1 MTRPATAPPLALGFR
16 VKSGWAAACLV
27 SGPASSPS
35 VVDRRVVILS
45 DPEVP
50 RSKQPYHSGTGEAET
65 DPAKLSKLVKSVES
79 YAGKSLAALIAQY
92 HVEGH
97 APSAVGIAV
106 GTDGDPERIANQHI
120 QAHAREGRL
129 FRRVIE
135 DAARAH
141 RLPCSILVEREAYR
155 VAAESLGGN
164 EAELKR
170 RVAELGKRLGGS
182 WRAEDKLAAL
192 AAWRALP

>member
-1 MTRPATAPPLALGFR
+1 MALGFR

-27 SGPASSPS
+27 SGPASSPK
-35 VVDRRVVILS
+35 VVDRRVVTLS

-50 RSKQPYHSGTGEAET
+50 RSKQPYHSGTGFAET
-65 DPAKLSKLVKSVES
+65 DAAKLARLVQSVEG
-79 YAGKSLAALIAQY
+79 YAEQSLAALFAQY
-92 HVEGH
+92 RAEGR
-97 APSAVGIAV
+97 APVRVGIVV

-141 RLPCSILVEREAYR
+141 GLPFAILVEREAYR
-155 VAAESLGGN
+155 VAAGAASPS
-164 EAELKR
+164 APSSSPSATARSARPSASRSRSTR
-170 RVAELGKRLGGS
+170 RSPSSSPRWARDS
-182 WRAEDKLAAL
+182 RRRAS
-192 AAWRALP
+192 

>member
-1 MTRPATAPPLALGFR
+1 MAKPRDTQRFALGFR

-27 SGPASSPS
+27 GGPVASPS

-65 DPAKLSKLVKSVES
+65 DAVKLARLVKTVES
-79 YAGKSLAALIAQY
+79 YADRSLAALLAGYQA
-92 HVEGH
+92 EGR
-97 APSAVGIAV
+97 APVAVGIAV
-106 GTDGDPERIANQHI
+106 GTDGDPEKIGNQHI
-120 QAHAREGRL
+120 QAHGREGRL

-155 VAAESLGGN
+155 VAAEALGVG
-164 EAELKR
+164 EDELKR
-170 RVAELGKRLGGS
+170 QVAELGKPLGGS

-192 AAWRALP
+192 AAWRALA

>member
-1 MTRPATAPPLALGFR
+1 MPAAPPTALGFR

-27 SGPASSPS
+27 RGPVSSPS

-50 RSKQPYHSGTGEAET
+50 RSRQPYHSGTGEAET
-65 DPAKLSKLVKSVES
+65 DPAKLTKLVKSVES
-79 YAGKSLAALIAQY
+79 YAGRSLGALLAEY
-92 HVEGH
+92 EAEGRG
-97 APSAVGIAV
+97 PIAVGIAV
-106 GTDGDPERIANQHI
+106 GTDGDPEKIGNLHI
-120 QAHAREGRL
+120 QAHGREGRL

-155 VAAESLGGN
+155 VAAEALGGG
-164 EAELKR
+164 EDALKR
-170 RVAELGKRLGGS
+170 RVAELGRPLGGS
-182 WRAEDKLAAL
+182 WRAEDKMAAL
-192 AAWRALP
+192 AAWRALA

>member
-1 MTRPATAPPLALGFR
+1 MPRPARGPEIALGFR

-27 SGPASSPS
+27 SGPVDSPS

-50 RSKQPYHSGTGEAET
+50 HSKQPYHSATGEAET
-65 DPAKLSKLVKSVES
+65 DPAKLASLVKTVER
-79 YAGKSLAALIAQY
+79 YAEHSLAALFAEY
-92 HVEGH
+92 WAGGR
-97 APSAVGIAV
+97 APAAVGIAV
-106 GTDGDPERIANQHI
+106 GTDGDPEKIGNQHI
-120 QAHAREGRL
+120 QAHGREGRL

-155 VAAESLGGN
+155 VAAEALGAG
-164 EAELKR
+164 EDALKR
-170 RVAELGKRLGGS
+170 RVAELGRPLGGS

-192 AAWRALP
+192 AAWCALA

>member
-1 MTRPATAPPLALGFR
+1 VALGFR

-27 SGPASSPS
+27 SGPASSPK
-35 VVDRRVVILS
+35 VVDRRVVTLS

-65 DPAKLSKLVKSVES
+65 DAAKLARLVDSVER
-79 YAGKSLAALIAQY
+79 YARQSLAALFAQY
-92 HVEGH
+92 RAEGR
-97 APSAVGIAV
+97 APARVGIVV

-141 RLPCSILVEREAYR
+141 GLPSAILVEREAYQ
-155 VAAESLGGN
+155 VAAKALGGGGR
-164 EAELKR
+164 EASLRR
-170 RVAELGKRLGGS
+170 RVAELGKPLGGP

-192 AAWRALP
+192 AGWLALA

>member
-1 MTRPATAPPLALGFR
+1 MTRPGKAPPTALGFR

-65 DPAKLSKLVKSVES
+65 DAAKLARLIGTVES
-79 YAGKSLAALIAQY
+79 YAGKSLAALFAEY
-92 HVEGH
+92 RALGR
-97 APSAVGIAV
+97 APVAVGIAV
-106 GTDGDPERIANQHI
+106 GTDGDPERIGNQHI

-135 DAARAH
+135 HAARAQ
-141 RLPCSILVEREAYR
+141 RLPCCILVEREPYR
-155 VAAESLGGN
+155 VAAEILGGG
-164 EAELKR
+164 EDTLKR
-170 RVAELGKRLGGS
+170 RVAELGKPLGGS

-192 AAWRALP
+192 AGWRALA

>member
-1 MTRPATAPPLALGFR
+1 VALGFR

-27 SGPASSPS
+27 SGPASSPK
-35 VVDRRVVILS
+35 VVDRRVVTLS

-50 RSKQPYHSGTGEAET
+50 RSKQPYHSGTGFAET
-65 DPAKLSKLVKSVES
+65 DAVKLARLVQSVER
-79 YAGKSLAALIAQY
+79 YAEQSLAALFAQY
-92 HVEGH
+92 RAEDREPVR
-97 APSAVGIAV
+97 VGIVV

-141 RLPCSILVEREAYR
+141 GLPFAILVEREAYR
-155 VAAESLGGN
+155 VAAGALGGG
-164 EAELKR
+164 EDSVKR
-170 RVAELGKRLGGS
+170 RVAELGKPLGGA

-192 AAWRALP
+192 AGWLALA